1 MRAAYDLEA
10 EVARNLVRRDPCPNQ
25 VVADDDEK
33 IDLSVVT
40 GTLEKDDEL
49 LENLGL
55 MMERKDHE
63 MRMLAADMPPYRHIY
78 SGETLGKYTVGVGFV
93 ENLREWER
101 DDLSERLNSEDGD
114 ERLKAAADIKSMLA
128 LLNAFMKTDMPFH
141 KEVRRLRVVLRMKNL
156 FSGAVDEKDGRS
168 RVQQFLRR
176 RLNNLYPDLS
186 REERAA
192 IEEAGNSIC
201 EGRGG
206 DEEEGG
212 DKTKRVYRV

>member
-1 MRAAYDLEA
+1 MY
-10 EVARNLVRRDPCPNQ
+10 
-25 VVADDDEK
+25 
-33 IDLSVVT
+33 I
-40 GTLEKDDEL
+40 
-49 LENLGL
+49 
-55 MMERKDHE
+55 
-63 MRMLAADMPPYRHIY
+63 
-78 SGETLGKYTVGVGFV
+78 
-93 ENLREWER
+93 
-101 DDLSERLNSEDGD
+101 
-114 ERLKAAADIKSMLA
+114 LKE
-128 LLNAFMKTDMPFH
+128 P
-141 KEVRRLRVVLRMKNL
+141 
-156 FSGAVDEKDGRS
+156 S